1 MDGAGALG
9 HLCKWLGEEASLQL
23 VVLTGLEKVLAEKQ
37 VFQVEDLVLLRDE
50 GMLETVFTKY
60 VTRRK
65 VEIALDRHK
74 LQVSG
79 QAAGK
84 KRARSGWAAGEQERS
99 PAAGGDEAETTPPR
113 VPPQLPAVAEQ
124 QDAKVV
130 EEEVVTLVLAG
141 ETGGVRSRARL
152 ASSTPSELA
161 VIAVTEPMVA
171 RAAAEVATQ
180 REVVALIEATQHR
193 AVLNWDCDS
202 PSAVASLRGQFASY
216 SHQLSAAQ
224 RAVER
229 RAEIEETMRE
239 SLALDQLARDRRE
252 VVAQRRQAM
261 FDAEQAF
268 ENTALDFHAAEAS
281 VQLGEAGLQRRLADM
296 PEGEPLA
303 LGN

>member
-1 MDGAGALG
+1 
-9 HLCKWLGEEASLQL
+9 
-23 VVLTGLEKVLAEKQ
+23 
-37 VFQVEDLVLLRDE
+37 
-50 GMLETVFTKY
+50 
-60 VTRRK
+60 
-65 VEIALDRHK
+65 
-74 LQVSG
+74 
-79 QAAGK
+79 
-84 KRARSGWAAGEQERS
+84 
-99 PAAGGDEAETTPPR
+99 
-113 VPPQLPAVAEQ
+113 
-124 QDAKVV
+124 
-130 EEEVVTLVLAG
+130 
-141 ETGGVRSRARL
+141 
-152 ASSTPSELA
+152 
-161 VIAVTEPMVA
+161 MVA

-202 PSAVASLRGQFASY
+202 LSSVASLRGQFASY

-281 VQLGEAGLQRRLADM
+281 VQIGEAGLQRRLADM
-296 PEGEPLA
+296 PEGEALA

>member
-1 MDGAGALG
+1 M
-9 HLCKWLGEEASLQL
+9 
-23 VVLTGLEKVLAEKQ
+23 
-37 VFQVEDLVLLRDE
+37 
-50 GMLETVFTKY
+50 
-60 VTRRK
+60 
-65 VEIALDRHK
+65 
-74 LQVSG
+74 
-79 QAAGK
+79 
-84 KRARSGWAAGEQERS
+84 AGEQER
-99 PAAGGDEAETTPPR
+99 PAAGGDEAEAAPPR

-130 EEEVVTLVLAG
+130 EKEVVTLVLAG

-252 VVAQRRQAM
+252 VVAQRRLAM
-261 FDAEQAF
+261 FHAGQAF

>member
-1 MDGAGALG
+1 MDGAEALG
-9 HLCKWLGEEASLQL
+9 PLCKWLGEEASLQL
-23 VVLTGLEKVLAEKQ
+23 VVLTGLEKVLAEEQ

-84 KRARSGWAAGEQERS
+84 ERASSGWAAGEQERS
-99 PAAGGDEAETTPPR
+99 PAAGDDEAETTPPR

-252 VVAQRRQAM
+252 VVAQRRLAM
-261 FDAEQAF
+261 FHAGQAF

>member
-84 KRARSGWAAGEQERS
+84 ERASSGWAAGEQERS
-99 PAAGGDEAETTPPR
+99 PAAGDDEAETTPPR